1 MSSLKRSAAANF
13 ALAGLIFAGAWLPR
27 DGAAAG
33 TESRPDADLVADCVK
48 EVASRAFE
56 GVPADHLAVASS
68 DVKRGA
74 TEDVVRIAL
83 ASGEGRSARATCK
96 FRGGKLFDVVR

>member
-1 MSSLKRSAAANF
+1 MSSLNRSAAANF
-13 ALAGLIFAGAWLPR
+13 ALVVLVFAAAWLPR
-27 DGAAAG
+27 DAAAAS
-33 TESRPDADLVADCVK
+33 TESRPDADLVADCVR

-56 GVPADHLAVASS
+56 GVPADHLAVSSS

-74 TEDVVRIAL
+74 TEDFVRIAL

-96 FRGGKLFDVVR
+96 FRGGKLFDVLR